1 MSHVEPRSAR
11 TLNQAYRA
19 ASGLTQTDFGDG
31 SVLPLELFPGVQV
44 CVQQVAKEIPT
55 VFKNGGKCPQR
66 GAKDPYFSQIDAEEY
81 LFYNS
86 E

>member
-1 MSHVEPRSAR
+1 MSSLHLAH
-11 TLNQAYRA
+11 
-19 ASGLTQTDFGDG
+19 
-31 SVLPLELFPGVQV
+31 VLPVNIK
-44 CVQQVAKEIPT
+44 KEIPT

-86 E
+86 K